1 MDQDEVPI
9 FLKNE
14 LKDLSDYDV
23 KHFIILYLIL
33 YFQDMVFEK
42 ALQFKV
48 SNKMLQDIV
57 PFYEQGK
64 SKLIMQKDQRNKVR
78 WQRPVP
84 LYPSK
89 SVTNLD
95 SSFSRM
101 TSTPM

>member
-14 LKDLSDYDV
+14 LKDLSDYD
-23 KHFIILYLIL
+23 
-33 YFQDMVFEK
+33 DMIFEK

-48 SNKMLQDIV
+48 TNKMLQDIV

-64 SKLIMQKDQRNKVR
+64 PKLIMQKDQRNKVR
-78 WQRPVP
+78 WQRSIP

-89 SVTNLD
+89 SVANLD

-101 TSTPM
+101 TSSPM